1 MSGVENDELLSW
13 WVMTLIVPFPV
24 GLHGLLLMCTDI
36 VREFSFMDKG
46 ILQTPCI
53 WQDEN
58 VLLLLCSG
66 VHIFLTWVGQ
76 IQKANAT

>member
-1 MSGVENDELLSW
+1 
-13 WVMTLIVPFPV
+13 MTLIVAFPV
-24 GLHGLLLMCTDI
+24 GLHGLLVMRTDI
-36 VREFSFMDKG
+36 LRELSFMDKG
-46 ILQTPCI
+46 VLQTPCI
-53 WQDEN
+53 WHEEN